1 MSDLR
6 RTDPAPP
13 PDKRPLP
20 VGPAVAA
27 LVLLAIPVVVLLIV
41 PLYAREKPELLGF
54 PFFYWFQLAA
64 VIGASVLTFAAYVVV
79 QSARRGRG
87 GRR

>member
-6 RTDPAPP
+6 KSDPPP
-13 PDKRPLP
+13 PDKRPLAA
-20 VGPAVAA
+20 GPAVAA
-27 LVLLAIPVVVLLIV
+27 IVLLAIPVVVLCIV
-41 PLYAREKPELLGF
+41 PLYARKGPELLGF

-64 VIGASVLTFAAYVVV
+64 VIGASILTFAAYTVV
-79 QSARRGRG
+79 QRARRPRG

>member
-6 RTDPAPP
+6 STDQPP

-20 VGPAVAA
+20 VGPALAA
-27 LVLLAIPVVVLLIV
+27 VVLLAIPVVVLVIV
-41 PLYAREKPELLGF
+41 PLYAREDPRLLGF
-54 PFFYWFQLAA
+54 PFFYWFQLLM
-64 VIGASVLTFAAYVVV
+64 VVVASLLTYAAYVIV
-79 QSARRGRG
+79 QRARRGRG

>member
-6 RTDPAPP
+6 KSDQPP

-27 LVLLAIPVVVLLIV
+27 GILLLIPVVVLLIV
-41 PLYAREKPELLGF
+41 PLYAKESPTLLGF
-54 PFFYWFQLAA
+54 PFFYWFQLLM
-64 VIGASVLTFAAYVVV
+64 VIVASVLTYAAYTIV
-79 QSARRGRG
+79 QRARRGRG

>member
-6 RTDPAPP
+6 RDPEVPP
-13 PDKRPLP
+13 EKRPLP

-27 LVLLAIPVVVLLIV
+27 GLLLLVPIVVLLIV
-41 PLYAREKPELLGF
+41 PLYAREDPTLLGF
-54 PFFYWFQLAA
+54 PFFYWFQLLM
-64 VIGASVLTFAAYVVV
+64 VIVASALTFVAFAIV
-79 QSARRGRG
+79 QRARRGRG